1 MAEQGSGAPD
11 RKASGPEP
19 RSATPPRVDDYRDV
33 NRASRD
39 ERAPAHGAS
48 PRYAVA
54 RFAED
59 PAPLS
64 DVETDRVFATTVT
77 HEWNHGPAE
86 IVSAVLDAGM

>member
-1 MAEQGSGAPD
+1 M
-11 RKASGPEP
+11 
-19 RSATPPRVDDYRDV
+19 DDYRDV